1 MIKGRT
7 RTSGLPVV
15 GVLFILLTGCT
26 SPSDRVGPI
35 AASIEIT
42 PRQAQL
48 TSIGQTLSLTA
59 AVLDPQ
65 GGVITGRQVQW
76 SSTRLDVATVNSSG
90 TVSAVGAGTTTIRA
104 ESEGLTDSIE
114 VTVVLNES
122 S

>member
-1 MIKGRT
+1 MTKSCR

-15 GVLFILLTGCT
+15 GMLFILLTGCN

-42 PRQAQL
+42 PRQVEL
-48 TSIGQTLSLTA
+48 TSVGETASLTA
-59 AVLDPQ
+59 TVMNPQ
-65 GGVITGRQVQW
+65 GEVITGRQVEW

-90 TVSAVGAGTTTIRA
+90 TVSAEGAGTTTIRA

-114 VTVVLNES
+114 VTVVLDES
-122 S
+122 P